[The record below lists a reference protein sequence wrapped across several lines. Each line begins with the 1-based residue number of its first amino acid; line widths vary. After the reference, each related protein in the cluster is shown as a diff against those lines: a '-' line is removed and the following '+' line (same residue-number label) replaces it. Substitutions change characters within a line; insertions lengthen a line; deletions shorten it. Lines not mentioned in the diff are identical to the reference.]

1 MQYIINIITSKNPNL
16 FFTKLVLI
24 LGIILALIILYK
36 ISEPPYK
43 KIEGFTQKEP
53 FVLRVN
59 QKIYDD
65 FYTEVCD
72 ELYDTK
78 KRVQKELV
86 QVLKMTEPTVKYSSF
101 LDIGSGTGYMVDQLT
116 QAGYKSYGLD
126 KSEVMVKYSSLK
138 YPDSEYICGDVL
150 DPMTFEKSS
159 FTHILC
165 TNFTLYLLEN
175 RNIFFKNCYFW
186 LKPNGYLVVHLVNRH
201 KFSIYK
207 PVAKKPLHNFPS
219 KKPPQRITSTKV
231 DFDDYKY
238 TSSYKFPNTKPDK
251 RLLEEVVFT
260 EKFVDKTTKHVRENE
275 QILYMDS
282 IDTIISM
289 ANVAGF
295 TLKGKLEMAKVVKKG
310 PYSDRHQYIYIFE
323 RTM

>member
-1 MQYIINIITSKNPNL
+1 MQSIINIITSKNPNL

-53 FVLRVN
+53 FLLRAN
-59 QKIYDD
+59 HKIYDD
-65 FYTEVCD
+65 FYTDIYD

-86 QVLKMTEPTVKYSSF
+86 EVLKMTEPTVKHSSF

-116 QAGYKSYGLD
+116 QAGYKAYGID
-126 KSEVMVKYSSLK
+126 KSDAMVKYSENK
-138 YPDSEYICGDVL
+138 YPESEYTCGDVL

-175 RNIFFKNCYFW
+175 RMTFFNNCYFW

-207 PVAKKPLHNFPS
+207 PVAKKPLYNFPS
-219 KKPPQRITSTKV
+219 KALPPRITNAKV
-231 DFDDYKY
+231 DFDDYNY
-238 TSSYKFPNTKPDK
+238 ISSYQFPNTKADK
-251 RLLEEVVFT
+251 SSLEEVIYK
-260 EKFVDKTTKHVRENE
+260 EKFVDKTTKHVRQNE
-275 QILYMDS
+275 QVLYMDS
-282 IDTIISM
+282 IDTIVKM
-289 ANVAGF
+289 ANTAGF
-295 TLKGKLEMAKVVKKG
+295 TLKSRLDMTKLFKKG
-310 PYSDRHQYIYIFE
+310 PHSDRFQYIYIFE